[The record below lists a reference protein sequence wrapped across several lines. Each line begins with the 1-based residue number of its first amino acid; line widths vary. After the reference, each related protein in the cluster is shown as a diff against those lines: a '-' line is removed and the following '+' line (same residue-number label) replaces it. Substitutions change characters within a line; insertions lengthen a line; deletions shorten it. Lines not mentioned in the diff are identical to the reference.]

1 LNLPFF
7 GWMHD
12 AIEDYFYFQMED
24 QVTIDCWEMVT
35 NKQERPV
42 RWFRKHYYLPSFSYI

>member
-1 LNLPFF
+1 MMTIYELETFGGCIVLNNLNLPFF

-24 QVTIDCWEMVT
+24 QVTIDC
-35 NKQERPV
+35 
-42 RWFRKHYYLPSFSYI
+42 